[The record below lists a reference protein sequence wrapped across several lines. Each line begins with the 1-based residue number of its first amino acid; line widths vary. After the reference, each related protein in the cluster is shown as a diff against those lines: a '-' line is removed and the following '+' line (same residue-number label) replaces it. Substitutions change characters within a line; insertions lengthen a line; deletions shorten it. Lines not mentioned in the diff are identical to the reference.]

1 MGLAKYMAKEVAKEI
16 GNKSRE
22 FYEFVLPPVDMTEE
36 GDNLVVKIDVPG
48 FTKKDIKLS
57 ISGNV
62 LSINAKKEEDET
74 GTVIWKQRP
83 SIIDKKIQLP
93 MRIKEG
99 EEQVDSAKYADGVFL
114 TGCREGDCC
123 YRLGIRWTEA
133 RLAAERDPRL
143 RQRVKK
149 ERIGKYWAGLTRRKQ
164 FFRELKDFR
173 SQLHNLAESQQ
184 QGMAEQTIAEI
195 SEGKTNA

>member
-57 ISGNV
+57 IQGNV
-62 LSINAKKEEDET
+62 LSINAKKEEKST

-83 SIIDKKIQLP
+83 SIIDKRIQLP

-99 EEQVDSAKYADGVFL
+99 KEQVDSAKYADGVL
-114 TGCREGDCC
+114 T
-123 YRLGIRWTEA
+123 I
-133 RLAAERDPRL
+133 
-143 RQRVKK
+143 
-149 ERIGKYWAGLTRRKQ
+149 
-164 FFRELKDFR
+164 
-173 SQLHNLAESQQ
+173 
-184 QGMAEQTIAEI
+184 TIPMENTAKNI
-195 SEGKTNA
+195 PIQ